1 MSRQISLTCL
11 AALALS
17 SCAGPERATTYDEQL
32 DKFVEE
38 VSKAKMGRDVDHWIE
53 LKNLAG
59 EWEQV
64 GLIFGYIGDYDECQ
78 KAIEGLKKV
87 NYAREYRCV
96 PAQRAAKP

>member
-1 MSRQISLTCL
+1 MTSSLISSSRRC
-11 AALALS
+11 
-17 SCAGPERATTYDEQL
+17 P
-32 DKFVEE
+32 KP
-38 VSKAKMGRDVDHWIE
+38 KWDVDHWIE